1 MTILDKNVF
10 YDAVICAKDM
20 EHFIG
25 ETIENLQ
32 SAILPP
38 QTIWVIDDGSSD
50 NTAAIAAN
58 YAHVQV
64 IKNGTNKGKSYSR
77 NVGITSSQAP
87 FIQLI
92 DADDLIAPEKPLQQ
106 IQFLLQNPNIDAVYG
121 DVQHFIE
128 TSSGREFRPI
138 VSYEHISDMLDQLI
152 QKNVYALH
160 SFLFRRSYFEKA
172 GLFDER
178 LVTSQ
183 DRELWIRALLKKCKV
198 EYQPGNLAYYRR
210 HAQSTIASQQTHVAF
225 YNALAV
231 SLHSDEL
238 IRFENGKYVETTRK
252 SLRMLARNANRYLR
266 DLAEVDELIAKAYE
280 TDKTPIQLVQNK
292 LYNLMEV
299 VLGAKITERLLRP
312 KFWIDHKIGR
322 YGVKY

>member
-20 EHFIG
+20 EQFIG

-50 NTAAIAAN
+50 NTATIAAN

-106 IQFLLQNPNIDAVYG
+106 VQFLLQNPNIDAVYG

-138 VSYEHISDMLDQLI
+138 ISYEHISDMLDQLI

-183 DRELWIRALLKKCKV
+183 DRELWIRALLRNCKV
-198 EYQPGNLAYYRR
+198 EYQPGNLALYRR

-238 IRFENGKYVETTRK
+238 IRFENGKYVETTRT

-266 DLAEVDELIAKAYE
+266 DFAEVDELIAKAYQ
-280 TDKTPIQLVQNK
+280 TDKTPIQLVQKN

-312 KFWIDHKIGR
+312 KFWLDHKLGR
-322 YGVKY
+322 YGVNY

>member
-183 DRELWIRALLKKCKV
+183 DRELWIRALLRNCKV
-198 EYQPGNLAYYRR
+198 KYQPGNLAYYRR

-266 DLAEVDELIAKAYE
+266 NLAEVDELIAKAYE
-280 TDKTPIQLVQNK
+280 TDKTPIQLVQNN

-312 KFWIDHKIGR
+312 KFWIDHKLGR
-322 YGVKY
+322 YGVNY